1 MHDNSS
7 KAHIIILVYITNLKK
22 FKAKFVLSFF
32 LRMAYLNIYV
42 TVKATVTYMLRYAIR
57 KKKLSPNL
65 ALSFSNLVI

>member
-22 FKAKFVLSFF
+22 IKAKFVLSFF

-57 KKKLSPNL
+57 KKN
-65 ALSFSNLVI
+65 